1 MASSGLGMKRRSKP
15 GEKNKGSR
23 PFSRQKFFGQSG
35 FSLLVLTLLI
45 FLAGCRQKTEI
56 WSGEEELE
64 PEAFQA
70 EEAETPTKPIA
81 PKMTEE
87 LYIDLTA
94 RSALIWDKYKEEPEK
109 AQQEV
114 DNLYLNAGVTW
125 KEYKEYEAKLS
136 LKEKDALQKK
146 ILEYMQKIITEYR

>member
-1 MASSGLGMKRRSKP
+1 MKRRSKL
-15 GEKNKGSR
+15 GGKNKGSR
-23 PFSRQKFFGQSG
+23 PFSIQKFFGQSS
-35 FSLLVLTLLI
+35 FSLLLLTFLI
-45 FLAGCRQKTEI
+45 SLAGCHQKTEI

-70 EEAETPTKPIA
+70 EETETPAKPMV
-81 PKMTEE
+81 PEMTEE

-94 RSALIWDKYKEEPEK
+94 RAALIWDKYKEEPEK

-114 DNLYLNAGVTW
+114 DNLYLKAGVTW
-125 KEYKEYEAKLS
+125 KEYKEYEAKLT

-146 ILEYMQKIITEYR
+146 ILEYMQKIIIEYR

>member
-1 MASSGLGMKRRSKP
+1 MKRRSKP
-15 GEKNKGSR
+15 GGKGKGSL
-23 PFSRQKFFGQSG
+23 PFSIQEFFGQSG

-45 FLAGCRQKTEI
+45 CLAGCRQKTEI

-70 EEAETPTKPIA
+70 EEAEAPTKPA
-81 PKMTEE
+81 VPKMTEE
-87 LYIDLTA
+87 LYIDITA

-114 DNLYLNAGVTW
+114 DNLYLKAGVTW
-125 KEYKEYEAKLS
+125 KEYKEYEAKLT
-136 LKEKDALQKK
+136 LKEKDTLQKK